1 MKQLKEYLTQPQ
13 YQICSNN
20 YLDYLQTWVK
30 KLCFMNS
37 LEANI
42 RENSTKG
49 QLNAIRSN
57 GDVPAIIYGGEDKN
71 QKISI
76 SKKLLKTLIEKE
88 NFLSSIVTL
97 KINGKSQNVLPR
109 EVKYHILS
117 DEPTHVDFLRVI
129 PGVKIKIEVPVNFI
143 NHEKSPGLKR
153 GGVLNIVRRKVELKC
168 PSEKIP
174 ENLTIDLDGVDIGE
188 SFKISSIKLDS
199 EVVPTIQGRDFVIA
213 TLAAPTVM
221 KEPEKPAEAEAAEGA
236 EGAEGADGAT
246 VAADG
251 DKPAAEGAKGDKK
264 EGDEKKPA
272 EKKPAE
278 EKK

>member
-1 MKQLKEYLTQPQ
+1 
-13 YQICSNN
+13 
-20 YLDYLQTWVK
+20 
-30 KLCFMNS
+30 MNS

-42 RENSTKG
+42 RDNKTKG
-49 QLNAIRSN
+49 QLNSIRKN
-57 GDVPAIIYGGEDKN
+57 GNVPAIVYGGNDQN

-88 NFLSSIVTL
+88 NFFSNIISLSVD
-97 KINGKSQNVLPR
+97 GKPQNVLPR
-109 EVKYHILS
+109 EIKYHILT
-117 DEPTHVDFLRVI
+117 DEPTHVDFLRVL

-174 ENLTIDLDGVDIGE
+174 ESLTLDLDGVDIGE
-188 SFKISSIKLDS
+188 SFKISSVKLDQ

-221 KEPEKPAEAEAAEGA
+221 KEPEKPAEAEAAEGE
-236 EGAEGADGAT
+236 EGAEGAETAA
-246 VAADG
+246 AADG
-251 DKPAAEGAKGDKK
+251 DKPASEGAKGDKK
-264 EGDEKKPA
+264 EGDDKKPSD
-272 EKKPAE
+272 KKPAE

>member
-1 MKQLKEYLTQPQ
+1 
-13 YQICSNN
+13 
-20 YLDYLQTWVK
+20 
-30 KLCFMNS
+30 MNS

-42 RENSTKG
+42 RSNSTKG
-49 QLNAIRSN
+49 QLNAIRN
-57 GDVPAIIYGGEDKN
+57 EGKVPAVIYGGKDEN

-76 SKKLLKTLIEKE
+76 SKKLLKVLIEKK
-88 NFLSSIVTL
+88 NFLSNIITL
-97 KINGKSQNVLPR
+97 NVDGKTQNVLPR

-117 DEPTHVDFLRVI
+117 DEPNHVDFLRVL

-188 SFKISSIKLDS
+188 SFKISSIKLDTD
-199 EVVPTIQGRDFVIA
+199 VAPTIQGRDFVIA

-221 KEPEKPAEAEAAEGA
+221 KEPEKPAEAEAAEGEEGA
-236 EGAEGADGAT
+236 EGAEGT
-246 VAADG
+246 AAAAEG
-251 DKPAAEGAKGDKK
+251 DKPAPDGAKTDKK
-264 EGDEKKPA
+264 EGDDKKTTEKKPS
-272 EKKPAE
+272 E

>member
-1 MKQLKEYLTQPQ
+1 MK
-13 YQICSNN
+13 
-20 YLDYLQTWVK
+20 
-30 KLCFMNS
+30 S

-57 GDVPAIIYGGEDKN
+57 GNVPAIIYGGKNEN
-71 QKISI
+71 QKVSI
-76 SKKLLKTLIEKE
+76 SKKILKTLIGNE
-88 NFLSSIVTL
+88 NFLSSIITL
-97 KINGKSQNVLPR
+97 SVDGKTQDVLPR

-117 DEPTHVDFLRVI
+117 DEPTHVDFLRVL
-129 PGVKIKIEVPVNFI
+129 PGVKITIEVPVNFI

-174 ENLTIDLDGVDIGE
+174 ENLTIDLDGIDIGE

-199 EVVPTIQGRDFVIA
+199 EVTPTIQGRDFVIA

-221 KEPEKPAEAEAAEGA
+221 KEPEKPAEAEAAEEA
-236 EGAEGADGAT
+236 EGAEGVEGAA
-246 VAADG
+246 AADG
-251 DKPAAEGAKGDKK
+251 DKPAADGSKGDKK

>member
-1 MKQLKEYLTQPQ
+1 
-13 YQICSNN
+13 
-20 YLDYLQTWVK
+20 
-30 KLCFMNS
+30 MNS

-42 RENSTKG
+42 RDNITKG
-49 QLNAIRSN
+49 QLNAIRNSGN
-57 GDVPAIIYGGEDKN
+57 VPAIIYGGKDEN

-88 NFLSSIVTL
+88 NFLSSIITL
-97 KINGKSQNVLPR
+97 NVDGKAQNVLPR

-117 DEPTHVDFLRVI
+117 DEPTHVDFLRVL

-199 EVVPTIQGRDFVIA
+199 DVVPTIQGRDFVIA

-236 EGAEGADGAT
+236 EGTEGTEGAAAAT
-246 VAADG
+246 DG
-251 DKPAAEGAKGDKK
+251 DKPSVDGAKGDKK

-272 EKKPAE
+272 E